1 MDMRGV
7 FEERPV
13 LAIMRNVPME
23 DTLDY
28 ARAVVEGGV
37 TIFEVALNSVNGYE
51 QISMLRKEFGSEV
64 MIGAGTAITVERAER
79 AMEAGAGFLLTPSTQ
94 AEILDYCRE
103 HQIPFLPGALTP
115 SDVAMCVNR
124 GYHTMKLF
132 PAGDMPSGYIKSLKG
147 PFDSTEYVAIGGVK
161 LENIRELFGR
171 GYLGAGLGSN
181 IMPKEVIRAGKWAEG
196 SRYIKDLTAEALAG
210 RAQFRSEQ

>member
-1 MDMRGV
+1 MDMRAV

-28 ARAVVEGGV
+28 ARAVVDGGV

-51 QISMLRKEFGSEV
+51 QIAMLRKEFGTDV
-64 MIGAGTAITVERAER
+64 MIGAGTAITVERASR

-103 HQIPFLPGALTP
+103 RQIPFLPGALTP

-132 PAGDMPSGYIKSLKG
+132 PAGDMPSGYIGSLKG
-147 PFDSTEYVAIGGVK
+147 PFDDTEYVAIGGVK

-181 IMPKEVIRAGKWAEG
+181 IMPKEVICAKDWAAG
-196 SRYIKDLTAEALAG
+196 SRYIKGLVEEALAG
-210 RAQFRSEQ
+210 REQFRQG